1 MGGCMRQ
8 RMEGGVVVARERVHL
23 KLGER
28 KQKGEKIRF
37 PPAREEVRS
46 KSFGEGDAWP
56 RNNG

>member
-1 MGGCMRQ
+1 MRQ